1 MRRKFQCL
9 TGLTYMMYCRLNWS
23 KTTSSTT
30 PGSAFLASLVAVKTS
45 VSKRFA

>member
-9 TGLTYMMYCRLNWS
+9 TGLIYMMSSRLNWS

-30 PGSAFLASLVAVKTS
+30 PGLASLVAVKTS